1 MVNNVVLNR
10 CSILLRTCFC
20 ILKWRVSYVSFE
32 VDVGC
37 EVDKDSDMGV
47 YRF

>member
-10 CSILLRTCFC
+10 ASILLRIYFFE
-20 ILKWRVSYVSFE
+20 LKCRVSYMSFE

-37 EVDKDSDMGV
+37 EVDKDSDMDL
-47 YRF
+47 